1 MNMLHLP
8 FDIIFISMNGSL
20 DAFIHFITMN
30 GSLDAFIHVVN
41 ANGSLDTF
49 IRAIINIIVIEYD

>member
-30 GSLDAFIHVVN
+30 GSLDAFIH
-41 ANGSLDTF
+41 
-49 IRAIINIIVIEYD
+49 AIINIIVIEYD